1 MLKNFIRT
9 YSNPGDIILDNAFGS
24 GSFLVLALIEG
35 KNFIEIEKNENVSLF
50 KKEKN
55 DYIKIAKERL
65 LGTWKNMEKETK
77 QHIMNLS
84 NYVYNIDGV
93 SKNEYHRYYLTCFL

>member
-9 YSNPGDIILDNAFGS
+9 YSNPGDIILDNAFGN

-84 NYVYNIDGV
+84 NYVYNIVGV
-93 SKNEYHRYYLTCFL
+93 SKDEYFKYYLACFL

>member
-1 MLKNFIRT
+1 MKMFPC
-9 YSNPGDIILDNAFGS
+9 S
-24 GSFLVLALIEG
+24 
-35 KNFIEIEKNENVSLF
+35 

-84 NYVYNIDGV
+84 NYITLMEFLKTNIVNIILHVFYNNV
-93 SKNEYHRYYLTCFL
+93 C

>member
-93 SKNEYHRYYLTCFL
+93 SKDDYLTCFL